1 MNETLVQGNSGF
13 EINELSEGE
22 FAEQIAALQAFL
34 DFHQQF
40 DRETKALAVA
50 RALAQA
56 SLERL
61 KTGRAVAKYNS
72 ANIADLVGQKVGP
85 DGATGWL
92 SKVWKGLEQSL
103 DERRTGIQDVAR
115 QAGAKIYA
123 WPKKTP
129 GAGGAGNSSEYSIEF
144 LSLPQS
150 EAPVVTP
157 LPGEV
162 TYVQEL
168 TLKPAF
174 WARPLFKKGFPLK
187 GWRRTS
193 FIAFGVVVLL
203 AVGGTL
209 LLTWIALNNPRLS
222 SSAKDVALWVLL
234 AMMVSWIGYSIL
246 KPFSDLADLRLIMAP
261 DVMVGFTELNVQLE
275 LARERPAD
283 GEPFRVL
290 RLVRYSAKCAVCGET
305 VHLAD
310 GKREFPG
317 RLVGRCSEQ
326 PREHVYSFDRHTR
339 IGRPLR

>member
-1 MNETLVQGNSGF
+1 MNETLAQGNSGF
-13 EINELSEGE
+13 EINELSER
-22 FAEQIAALQAFL
+22 APVEQIAALRAFL

-40 DRETKALAVA
+40 GRETKALAVA

-61 KTGRAVAKYNS
+61 KNGHQIAKYNS

-85 DGATGWL
+85 DGATAWL
-92 SKVWKGLEQSL
+92 SKVWKGLEQTL
-103 DERRTGIQDVAR
+103 EERRRGIQDVAR
-115 QAGAKIYA
+115 QAGADIYA

-144 LSLPQS
+144 LPLPQG

-157 LPGEV
+157 LPGEI

-174 WARPLFKKGFPLK
+174 WARPLFRKGFPLK
-187 GWRRTS
+187 GWRRTA
-193 FIAFGVVVLL
+193 FIAFGVAVLL
-203 AVGGTL
+203 AVGGVL
-209 LLTWIALNNPRLS
+209 LLTWIALNNPRVS
-222 SSAKDVALWVLL
+222 SSAKDVAVWMLF
-234 AMMVSWIGYSIL
+234 AMMMSWIGYSIL

-283 GEPFRVL
+283 EEPFRVM

-310 GKREFPG
+310 GKKEFPG
-317 RLVGRCSEQ
+317 RLIGRCSEQ

>member
-13 EINELSEGE
+13 EINELEEGR
-22 FAEQIAALQAFL
+22 AQQVAALKTFL
-34 DFHQQF
+34 AFHQQF

-61 KTGRAVAKYNS
+61 EKGQPIAKYNS

-85 DGATGWL
+85 DGATAWL
-92 SKVWKGLEQSL
+92 SKVWKSLEQL
-103 DERRTGIQDVAR
+103 LEERRTGIQDVAR
-115 QAGAKIYA
+115 QAGANIYA
-123 WPKKTP
+123 WPTKTR
-129 GAGGAGNSSEYSIEF
+129 GAGGAGNNSEYGIEF

-150 EAPVVTP
+150 DNPVVTP

-168 TLKPAF
+168 TLRPAF

-203 AVGGTL
+203 AVGAAL
-209 LLTWIALNNPRLS
+209 LLTWLTLNNPRVS
-222 SSAKDVALWVLL
+222 SSAKDVVVWVVFAL
-234 AMMVSWIGYSIL
+234 MVSWFGYSIL

-283 GEPFRVL
+283 EEPYRVL

-339 IGRPLR
+339 IGKPLR

>member
-13 EINELSEGE
+13 EINELEAGR
-22 FAEQIAALQAFL
+22 AQQVAALRAFL
-34 DFHQQF
+34 AFHRQF

-50 RALAQA
+50 RALAQD
-56 SLERL
+56 SLDRL
-61 KTGRAVAKYNS
+61 ESGRPIAKYNS
-72 ANIADLVGQKVGP
+72 ANIADLVDQKVGP

-92 SKVWKGLEQSL
+92 SKVWKSLEQSL
-103 DERRTGIQDVAR
+103 EERRTGIQDVAR
-115 QAGAKIYA
+115 QAGANIYA

-150 EAPVVTP
+150 DNPVVTP
-157 LPGEV
+157 LPGEI

-187 GWRRTS
+187 GWRRTG

-203 AVGGTL
+203 AVAGAL
-209 LLTWIALNNPRLS
+209 LLSWIALNNPKV
-222 SSAKDVALWVLL
+222 SSAKDVSVWVLFAL
-234 AMMVSWIGYSIL
+234 MMVWVGYSTL

-261 DVMVGFTELNVQLE
+261 DVMVGFTERNVQLE

-283 GEPFRVL
+283 EKPYRVL

-339 IGRPLR
+339 IGKPLR

>member
-1 MNETLVQGNSGF
+1 MSETVAQGNSGF
-13 EINELSEGE
+13 EINGLRMGE

-56 SLERL
+56 SLERMED
-61 KTGRAVAKYNS
+61 GRPVAKYNS
-72 ANIADLVGQKVGP
+72 ANIADLVKQKVGP
-85 DGATGWL
+85 DGATAWL
-92 SKVWKGLEQSL
+92 SKVWKGLEQTL
-103 DERRTGIQDVAR
+103 EERRTGIQDVAR
-115 QAGAKIYA
+115 QAGADIYA

-144 LSLPQS
+144 LPLPQS

-157 LPGEV
+157 LPGEI

-174 WARPLFKKGFPLK
+174 WARPLFRKGFPLK
-187 GWRRTS
+187 GWRRTA
-193 FIAFGVVVLL
+193 FIAFGVAVLL
-203 AVGGTL
+203 AVGGVL
-209 LLTWIALNNPRLS
+209 LLTWIALNNPRVS
-222 SSAKDVALWVLL
+222 SSARDVAVWMLF
-234 AMMVSWIGYSIL
+234 AMMMSWIGYSIL
-246 KPFSDLADLRLIMAP
+246 RPFSDLADLRLIMAP

-283 GEPFRVL
+283 EEPFRVM

-310 GKREFPG
+310 GKKEFPG
-317 RLVGRCSEQ
+317 RLIGRCSEQ